1 MLLWSGGC
9 CLFMKRNKS
18 LPLVGLELDGEDR
31 SRCLSRTSLIRCFRW
46 STSALDPP
54 IPRSLYITII
64 FFWLAGRG
72 GAMDRAIDLQFSS
85 GRDTSDAMR
94 LLKLLIC
101 PLTSKISNRT
111 ELSFDA
117 KCLFLSLY
125 VLFKLPFFLETLNR
139 SGGCT
144 HHTTAKY
151 WWTFA

>member
-1 MLLWSGGC
+1 
-9 CLFMKRNKS
+9 
-18 LPLVGLELDGEDR
+18 
-31 SRCLSRTSLIRCFRW
+31 
-46 STSALDPP
+46 
-54 IPRSLYITII
+54 
-64 FFWLAGRG
+64 
-72 GAMDRAIDLQFSS
+72 MDKAIDLQFSS

-139 SGGCT
+139 SGGCR

-151 WWTFA
+151 W